1 MLRVWIIEARSC
13 MRFAL
18 FNIFER
24 LKDTSKLMEIEKTIP
39 NTVNNVC
46 STAVL
51 PHRFSVESITAT
63 EIAIAIRIINLIICG
78 IT

>member
-1 MLRVWIIEARSC
+1 
-13 MRFAL
+13 
-18 FNIFER
+18 
-24 LKDTSKLMEIEKTIP
+24 MEIEKTIP

-51 PHRFSVESITAT
+51 PHRCSVESITAT